1 MQCFKL
7 FERKRKAS
15 QRGSLPSAQ
24 PWIIIVAIP
33 ISLSRDTTTPTY
45 RKSTPAMF
53 HSRRQPTRRA
63 LAGAFTLVEVVLA
76 IGIVAFAVLA
86 IIGTLPIGI
95 KSVQNAES
103 MQATSNIANQLRGQM
118 QLLSFSGNP
127 SGTNTI
133 QQLASTVSYYT
144 TDGILSNSATT
155 GPYFYRA
162 TFAVQS
168 LSSSTTQVANTSFNT
183 NNAQSVV
190 VTLASPPGIWNQ
202 TNTFSLLVARQA
214 DN

>member
-1 MQCFKL
+1 
-7 FERKRKAS
+7 
-15 QRGSLPSAQ
+15 
-24 PWIIIVAIP
+24 
-33 ISLSRDTTTPTY
+33 
-45 RKSTPAMF
+45 MF
-53 HSRRQPTRRA
+53 HTRRQHTRRA
-63 LAGAFTLVEVVLA
+63 LAKAFTLVEVVLA

-86 IIGTLPIGI
+86 VIGTLPIGI

-103 MQATSNIANQLRGQM
+103 MQATSNIANQLRGEM

-127 SGTNTI
+127 AGTNTI
-133 QQLASTVSYYT
+133 QQLASSVSYYT

-168 LSSSTTQVANTSFNT
+168 LSSSTVPVANTSFNT

-190 VTLASPPGIWNQ
+190 VTLAYPPGVWNQ
-202 TNTFSLLVARQA
+202 TNTFSLLVARQT